1 MNLKEYANPTQLNK
15 VIVALLTPAFTSH
28 TDNVEKIK
36 RIGRP
41 AEKPKNNI
49 LNDFGFASGLKY
61 LLIFFK

>member
-15 VIVALLTPAFTSH
+15 VIVALLMPAFTSH

-49 LNDFGFASGLKY
+49 LNDFGFTSGLKY